1 MNITNTSTTDNPAYT
16 TLTAPVV
23 AGSTTLPI
31 HNPFGFTVGM
41 EIVIGFGTPAVE
53 FNTIKAFGTIDLETP
68 VMNNHPAGTTVQAK
82 KADMTTT
89 TTVANPCAPTT
100 TTTIVVAPC
109 VPEVITT
116 TKGPCDTVV
125 KYDAKVGGLAAG
137 TSLGMIG
144 WGFAGF
150 VGIAVAMFAMRRS
163 SRRAPT
169 MSRVVN
175 TDLEYAMVDEDSL
188 APQE

>member
-1 MNITNTSTTDNPAYT
+1 
-16 TLTAPVV
+16 
-23 AGSTTLPI
+23 
-31 HNPFGFTVGM
+31 
-41 EIVIGFGTPAVE
+41 
-53 FNTIKAFGTIDLETP
+53 
-68 VMNNHPAGTTVQAK
+68 MNNHPAGTIVQAK

-100 TTTIVVAPC
+100 TTTIFVPPC

-116 TKGPCDTVV
+116 TKGPCDVEV